1 MSYRIL
7 LHLKAARFLQKAGP
21 SVRDQ
26 LKRRLRELE
35 ELSETKGE
43 HLKHSPFYSLRVGD
57 YRAIYEIDSERR
69 MVIVLFIGHRR
80 DVYDDFSRLLD

>member
-7 LHLKAARFLQKAGP
+7 LHPKAARFLQKTDP
-21 SVRDQ
+21 SIRDQ
-26 LKRRLRELE
+26 LKKRLRELE
-35 ELSETKGE
+35 ESPEMKGE
-43 HLKHSPFYSLRVGD
+43 HLKHSPFWRLRVGN

-69 MVIVLFIGHRR
+69 AITVLFIGHRR